1 MRTSSFSEHDSP
13 FASYDESFEP
23 VNIWKSSTP
32 SWGSDPMEILAAKQ
46 NASDQDEIDE
56 FIISRIPR
64 TLINRTS

>member
-13 FASYDESFEP
+13 FASHDESFEP

-32 SWGSDPMEILAAKQ
+32 SWGSDPMELLMSKQ
-46 NASDQDEIDE
+46 NGADENELDE
-56 FIISRIPR
+56 FIISRIPP